1 MYCLQKLNL
10 KLHCQQREI
19 WPRFVERMEESEH
32 SLSIAKNCLIEI
44 FISIYNCSTSD
55 LESSE
60 CKREP
65 LGLDSDVDGM
75 IDQRKKKKRKHK
87 HHKHKKE
94 KLIERDD
101 ERLDKQER

>member
-1 MYCLQKLNL
+1 
-10 KLHCQQREI
+10 
-19 WPRFVERMEESEH
+19 
-32 SLSIAKNCLIEI
+32 
-44 FISIYNCSTSD
+44 
-55 LESSE
+55 LEGSE

-65 LGLDSDVDGM
+65 LGLDSDADGV

>member
-1 MYCLQKLNL
+1 MAK
-10 KLHCQQREI
+10 
-19 WPRFVERMEESEH
+19 SEH
-32 SLSIAKNCLIEI
+32 SPSRFFTKILINPL
-44 FISIYNCSTSD
+44 ISMYNCSTSD
-55 LESSE
+55 LEDPE
-60 CKREP
+60 CKRES
-65 LGLDSDVDGM
+65 LGLDSDADGV

>member
-1 MYCLQKLNL
+1 MK
-10 KLHCQQREI
+10 KD
-19 WPRFVERMEESEH
+19 EH
-32 SLSIAKNCLIEI
+32 FLSILTKNCSSQI

-55 LESSE
+55 LEGVE

-65 LGLDSDVDGM
+65 LELDSDADGV

-101 ERLDKQER
+101 ERLLDKQER

>member
-1 MYCLQKLNL
+1 LT
-10 KLHCQQREI
+10 
-19 WPRFVERMEESEH
+19 
-32 SLSIAKNCLIEI
+32 
-44 FISIYNCSTSD
+44 YNYSTSD
-55 LESSE
+55 LEGPE
-60 CKREP
+60 GKRES
-65 LGLDSDVDGM
+65 LGLDSDADGV

>member
-1 MYCLQKLNL
+1 MIS
-10 KLHCQQREI
+10 I
-19 WPRFVERMEESEH
+19 WWKNGEKWIY
-32 SLSIAKNCLIEI
+32 SLFITKNCFTKI
-44 FISIYNCSTSD
+44 FISTHNCSTSD
-55 LESSE
+55 LEDPE
-60 CKREP
+60 CKRES
-65 LGLDSDVDGM
+65 LGLDSDADGV

>member
-1 MYCLQKLNL
+1 MKSC
-10 KLHCQQREI
+10 
-19 WPRFVERMEESEH
+19 F
-32 SLSIAKNCLIEI
+32 IEI
-44 FISIYNCSTSD
+44 FISTLHNCSTSD
-55 LESSE
+55 LEGPE

-65 LGLDSDVDGM
+65 LGLDSDADGM

-101 ERLDKQER
+101 ERLDKQEK